1 MGKALR
7 WIEWGPY
14 IVNHVKEVTSVS
26 EKVTLRKHQIV
37 PFDPKSKTP
46 KPMWKVTFKA
56 VRRSGEP
63 GAVGKFAIEES
74 MILCNGQKYHWVEGD
89 SIRSNAVNDQ
99 RLNAE
104 DGVLVNESLRTAV
117 IVDALVATSTKYPDR
132 IFEWQPE
139 SVSDQIEDLRELNA
153 FVRSPKSP
161 GGGISIIF
169 TLVLKHRV
177 STKPIVIFGNADRYC
192 CEAAKPAFSK
202 ADIERVMQPIRQF
215 FKDGPKQ
222 KEPVTPPA

>member
-1 MGKALR
+1 
-7 WIEWGPY
+7 
-14 IVNHVKEVTSVS
+14 
-26 EKVTLRKHQIV
+26 
-37 PFDPKSKTP
+37 
-46 KPMWKVTFKA
+46 
-56 VRRSGEP
+56 
-63 GAVGKFAIEES
+63 
-74 MILCNGQKYHWVEGD
+74 
-89 SIRSNAVNDQ
+89 VNDQ